1 MFVAA
6 VAVTVAACFLFAL
19 SAWLTQHAGTGHPE
33 RSGGLNGIV
42 GLIGSLVRR
51 PLWITGAVAGVVG
64 FWLQAV
70 ALHWTGL
77 SVVQPMMPAQLL
89 FAVLLAS
96 LSARRWPLV
105 RDLVATTAVGGGV
118 ALLVIK
124 AQPPAEKAAPNHVA
138 ALVVGV
144 VLVMAALLYAAHH
157 RKPAI
162 AAAITATAAG
172 TGFALTAVFLKL
184 VADRLAAGEYASL
197 LTYVPTY
204 GLLVS
209 MIISAALT
217 QAALA
222 AGPLPWSMAGMTIAE
237 PVAGVVAAWV
247 AFGSNPPTVPV
258 SVSATVLLTV
268 GVGGLLSSPAAALWV
283 PDSGVR
289 DEALPDPAVEL
300 DHLSDG
306 AGPRELFSPGASR
319 GPTL

>member
-1 MFVAA
+1 MFAAA

-19 SAWLTQHAGTGHPE
+19 SAWLTQHAGAGHPE
-33 RSGGLNGIV
+33 RSGGLKGIV
-42 GLIGSLVRR
+42 SLILALIRQPAWIVGS
-51 PLWITGAVAGVVG
+51 VAGVVG

-105 RDLVATTAVGGGV
+105 RDLAATIAVCGGV

-124 AQPPAEKAAPNHVA
+124 AQPPAENATPNHVTS
-138 ALVVGV
+138 LVIGV
-144 VLVMAALLYAAHH
+144 ALVMAVLLFAAHH
-157 RKPAI
+157 RKPTI

-184 VADRLAAGEYASL
+184 VADTLAAGHYAAL

-204 GLLVS
+204 GLIIS

-237 PVAGVVAAWV
+237 PVAGVAAAWV
-247 AFGSNPPTVPV
+247 AFGSKPPPLLI
-258 SVSATVLLTV
+258 SASAAVLLLV
-268 GVGGLLSSPAAALWV
+268 GVSGLLSSPAAALWV
-283 PDSGVR
+283 PGSGVR
-289 DEALPDPAVEL
+289 EEPVPDGGVEFEHLGDGPAPGEL
-300 DHLSDG
+300 L
-306 AGPRELFSPGASR
+306 GPGPGG
-319 GPTL
+319 GPTG